1 MDKRLRRVVIA
12 CILLVLIIV
21 VGMTGFV
28 LIEHLSLFEAWY
40 MTINAISTSG
50 FGEIK
55 QLSYYGKFFTTLLIL
70 ASFGIVGYVISSVAQ
85 YAIEGNFQ
93 KYFKNL
99 RVNQKIQKLNDHII
113 VCGYGRNG
121 RQVAKEFSQFGQ
133 DFVLIEL
140 NEERIE
146 TMIQES
152 DFLFIHGDATKDN
165 ILLSAGIKQAKA
177 LITVLPSDADNLFV
191 VLTAREM
198 NPGMTIISRASYTQS
213 EHKLRLAGATNVI
226 MPGKIGGSRM
236 AKLVIQPDVVEFV
249 ETVMLQQNAE
259 DVKLFEISCAC
270 LENCSIE
277 KRSIR
282 QLRIRSHSGA
292 NIIGIKRSDGNYM
305 YNPSPDTTLSCSDK
319 LFALGT
325 LKQIE
330 ELQRL
335 LNQFSK

>member
-1 MDKRLRRVVIA
+1 MDKRLRRVIIA
-12 CILLVLIIV
+12 CILLISIILI
-21 VGMTGFV
+21 GMIGFV

-55 QLSYYGKFFTTLLIL
+55 QLSYSGKFFTTILIL
-70 ASFGIVGYVISSVAQ
+70 ASFGVVGYVITSVAQ

-99 RVNQKIQKLNDHII
+99 RVNQKIQKLKDHVII
-113 VCGYGRNG
+113 CGYGRNG
-121 RQVAKEFSQFGQ
+121 RQVAKELSQSGI
-133 DFVLIEL
+133 DFVLIESS
-140 NEERIE
+140 EAQIE
-146 TMIQES
+146 KMVEES
-152 DFLFIHGDATKDN
+152 DFLFIHGDAIKDSV
-165 ILLSAGIKQAKA
+165 LLSAGIKQAKA

-191 VLTAREM
+191 VLTSREM
-198 NPGMTIISRASYTQS
+198 NPEMTIISRASYTQS
-213 EHKLRLAGATNVI
+213 EHKLKLAGATNVI

-249 ETVMLQQNAE
+249 ESVLIQQNTE
-259 DVKLFEISCAC
+259 DVKLHEISCNC
-270 LENCSIE
+270 LENCSAE

-292 NIIGIKRSDGNYM
+292 NIIGIKNNDGKYL
-305 YNPSPDTTLSCSDK
+305 YNPSPDTILTCTDK

-325 LKQIE
+325 TKQID

-335 LNQFSK
+335 LNQFS